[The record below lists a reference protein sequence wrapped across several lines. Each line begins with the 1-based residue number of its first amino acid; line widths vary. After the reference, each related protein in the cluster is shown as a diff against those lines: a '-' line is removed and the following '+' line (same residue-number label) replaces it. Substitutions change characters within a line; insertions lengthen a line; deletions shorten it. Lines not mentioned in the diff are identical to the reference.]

1 MAGVIP
7 TVTYPFTDLSLELA
21 DRREGK
27 VRVSYAL
34 PNRRRLL
41 VTTDRLSA
49 LDRVVTAVPYKGQ
62 VLNQLAAWW
71 FAKTESI
78 IANHVIAV
86 PDPNVLIAVDATP
99 LPVEV
104 VVRGAITGNTS
115 TSLWRQYAN
124 GARLIY
130 GHRFADGLVRD
141 SLLPQPLITPTTKGA
156 SGVHDEPISESEVVS
171 RGLVDESTW
180 ELIRTAALSLF
191 AFGQQIAGQ
200 ADLILADTKY
210 EFGVDQD
217 GQLILID
224 EMHTPDSSRFWE
236 RATYESRVA
245 EGADPESLDKEPIR
259 RALADLG
266 YTGDGPPPDLG
277 VDVIQA
283 TSNRYIKAF
292 ERITEDEFLPGEY
305 PVDDRIKSALK
316 SKGVL

>member
-1 MAGVIP
+1 MARFIP
-7 TVTYPFTDLSLELA
+7 TVSQPFTDLSLELT

-27 VRVSYAL
+27 VRISYAL
-34 PNRRRLL
+34 PKQRRLL

-71 FAKTESI
+71 FAKTQRI
-78 IANHVIAV
+78 IANHLISV

-115 TSLWRQYAN
+115 TSLWRQYAG
-124 GARLIY
+124 GARVIY

-141 SLLPQPLITPTTKGA
+141 SLLPEPLITPTTKGA
-156 SGVHDEPISESEVVS
+156 SGVHDEPITEHEVVS
-171 RGLVDESTW
+171 RGLVDKTTW
-180 ELIRTAALSLF
+180 ELIRTTALSLF
-191 AFGQQIAGQ
+191 AFGQLVAGQ

-210 EFGVDQD
+210 EFGFDPD

-236 RATYESRVA
+236 LASYESRVA
-245 EGADPESLDKEPIR
+245 EGSDPESLDKEPIR
-259 RALADLG
+259 RALAGLG

-277 VDVIQA
+277 VDVIEA

-292 ERITEDEFLPGEY
+292 ERITGDEFLPGEY
-305 PVDDRIKSALK
+305 PAEDRIKSVLK
-316 SKGVL
+316 SEGVL